1 MIKVFFP
8 ILSFFSL
15 IQSEAISRPLEVGC
29 MLHVQANIEGG
40 KKLLLTDDSLWEV
53 DPKDLYISSLW
64 LSPFQMEISWE
75 GSDPYPYLLIN
86 IQSQKQV
93 RARRIGQAH
102 PSFNSLS

>member
-1 MIKVFFP
+1 MMKVFFSLLP
-8 ILSFFSL
+8 FFCL
-15 IQSEAISRPLEVGC
+15 MQSQAVSKALEVGC
-29 MLHVQANIEGG
+29 LLHVQANMEGG

-53 DPKDLYISSLW
+53 DPNDLFISSLW
-64 LSPFQMEISWE
+64 LSPFHLEISWE

-86 IQSQKQV
+86 TQSQKKV